1 MSTNP
6 APSARTPSF
15 GGTRPTWFTVLTA
28 FVFGFAL
35 AGLLL
40 VQIVPNNDANLTASA
55 GGGGGGFTVDDSGG
69 VPTGGSGSGVAVSGA
84 PTGGGGGKG
93 NSGGAA
99 GGGAASVGGGK
110 SGAGGASASGQK
122 EGLEC
127 AAGKNGGET
136 DTGVT
141 GDKIK
146 LAANVVTDG
155 PGANFLS
162 TSPTAMQAVVNRVN
176 AKGGICGRQ
185 LSLQTLNDSWE
196 AARGQNNIQNFIN
209 EGYFA
214 LPVVPS
220 SEGLSAAITAG
231 LIENAGIP
239 VIGTEGLRKEQYDAT
254 GKASWVGPVAVATV
268 SQVRIMADY
277 AIEKFQAKTFAI
289 VYDEKY
295 KFGEEG
301 AEAYKDYLVSIGK
314 TVKVSVPIAPNQS
327 SYKSEADRF
336 KADCANNNSHPNTG
350 NGDKCDVVV
359 FLLEP
364 VTAQAWFDSAGAA
377 GNGGLMTSG
386 AQPLFNK
393 KFAEGC
399 GSTCNGMLLWT
410 GYNPAIGDENRAKP
424 GIAQYI
430 DDLKA
435 VDPSA
440 DETNQFAQGSYFGML
455 FFVEL
460 LEKCSPNL
468 TRECIKSALNSTS
481 GHSSDFTSPLTWT
494 AADHFANVGARAY
507 SVSYQGSDFAGFRD
521 ERTNFRT
528 DPTPGVVP

>member
-1 MSTNP
+1 MPTSP
-6 APSARTPSF
+6 PSATSTPSF

-40 VQIVPNNDANLTASA
+40 VQIVPNEDANLAASS
-55 GGGGGGFTVDDSGG
+55 GGGGGFTTDGSGDL
-69 VPTGGSGSGVAVSGA
+69 TGGATGTGGG
-84 PTGGGGGKG
+84 GGGGGKG
-93 NSGGAA
+93 GSSGGSAGGGGVSVGGSGGGGAGAA
-99 GGGAASVGGGK
+99 G
-110 SGAGGASASGQK
+110 ASGEK

-136 DTGVT
+136 DTGVS

-155 PGANFLS
+155 PGANFLG

-176 AKGGICGRQ
+176 AKGGVCGRQ
-185 LSLQTLNDSWE
+185 LELKTLNDSWE

-220 SEGLSAAITAG
+220 SEGLSAAIQAG

-239 VIGTEGLRKEQYDAT
+239 VIGTEGLRKEQYDAK

-277 AIEKFQAKTFAI
+277 AIDKYQAKTFAI
-289 VYDEKY
+289 VYDKKY

-301 AEAYKDYLVSIGK
+301 ADAYEDYLKSIGK
-314 TVKVSVPIAPNQS
+314 GVKVRVPIEPNQS
-327 SYKSEADRF
+327 SYKSQADQF
-336 KADCANNNSHPNTG
+336 KSDCAKNDSQPNTG
-350 NGDKCDVVV
+350 NDDQCDVVV

-430 DDLKA
+430 DDLKS

-460 LEKCSPNL
+460 IEQCSPNL
-468 TRECIKSALNSTS
+468 TRACIKSALNATS
-481 GHSSDFTSPLTWT
+481 GYTSDFTSGLTWT
-494 AADHFANVGARAY
+494 ADNHFANVGARAY

-521 ERTNFRT
+521 ERTDFRT